1 MDSQH
6 LVQLSII
13 CQLLDSGVDISN
25 LNPYIQEYL
34 YGMIDE
40 LNDEEEEQF
49 NSIFYYA
56 DTFFNKLNKHGKA
69 LH

>member
-56 DTFFNKLNKHGKA
+56 DTFFNKLNKDGKA

>member
-56 DTFFNKLNKHGKA
+56 DTFFNNLNKDEKA